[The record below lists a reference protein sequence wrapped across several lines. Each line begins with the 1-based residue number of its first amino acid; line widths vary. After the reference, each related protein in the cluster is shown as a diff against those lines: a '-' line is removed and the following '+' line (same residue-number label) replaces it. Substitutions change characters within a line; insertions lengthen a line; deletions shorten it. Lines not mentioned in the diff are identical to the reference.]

1 MAGHVILFP
10 GQGAQYIGMAGELC
24 KRNRASAAV
33 FERAASILGYDLLKI
48 CVEGPLERLNS
59 TEISQPAI
67 FVSSLAAL
75 AEAEINTP
83 DLTDHCV
90 GVAGL
95 SLGEYTALVYSKAIS
110 FEDGLRLVALRGK
123 AMQHAADDFPGT
135 MASILL
141 LENEKVQGFCDQSI
155 APQSVSIANYLCPG
169 NLVVSG
175 SIPAVENVEKL
186 AQGSGGKTIR
196 LSVAGAF
203 HTHFMKPA
211 QSTLSTAL
219 TETNIQTPKFPVW
232 SNVTGLRHGTPD
244 EIRELLSRQVI
255 EPVQW
260 ESLMLSILALP
271 VDTFYE
277 IGPGKVLSGLLKRI
291 NRKATC
297 QAITA

>member
-24 KRNRASAAV
+24 KRNSESAAV
-33 FERAASILGYDLLKI
+33 FEHAASILGYDLLQI
-48 CVEGPLERLNS
+48 CTDGPLERLNS

-67 FVSSLAAL
+67 FVASFAAL
-75 AEAEINTP
+75 AEAKIKNP
-83 DLTDHCV
+83 DLIDNCV

-95 SLGEYTALVYSKAIS
+95 SLGEYTALAFSEAIS
-110 FEDGLRLVALRGK
+110 FEDALRLVALRGK
-123 AMQHAADDFPGT
+123 AMQNAAEAVAGT

-141 LENEKVQGFCDQSI
+141 LDSDKVRGFCSSLPD
-155 APQSVSIANYLCPG
+155 AQSVSIANFLCPG

-175 SIPAVENVEKL
+175 LVSAVENVEKL
-186 AQGSGGKTIR
+186 AQMSGGKTIR

-211 QSTLSTAL
+211 QSILTNAL
-219 TETNIQTPKFPVW
+219 NQTNIQTPRWPVW
-232 SNVTGLRHGTPD
+232 SNVTGHRHGSPD
-244 EIRELLSRQVI
+244 EIRELLGRQVI
-255 EPVQW
+255 EPVLW
-260 ESLMLSILALP
+260 ESLMLNILSLN
-271 VDTFYE
+271 VDNFYE

-297 QAITA
+297 TTIPA